1 MVYKFMYL
9 TNYIVITFCMYLT
22 NYIYYIM
29 GYTICIIPNV
39 IKLHGVPYRSNTV
52 IHVKCAENPS
62 SFVYCMIKYMYVY
75 DDIKLFLVQ
84 ALEIKFYVDHYKSFV
99 VTLNS
104 SDVIAIV
111 YDDFFMHGTL
121 IVSRRKMEQCT

>member
-1 MVYKFMYL
+1 M
-9 TNYIVITFCMYLT
+9 
-22 NYIYYIM
+22 
-29 GYTICIIPNV
+29 
-39 IKLHGVPYRSNTV
+39 
-52 IHVKCAENPS
+52 
-62 SFVYCMIKYMYVY
+62 YCMIKDMYVY

-111 YDDFFMHGTL
+111 YDDFFMHETL
-121 IVSRRKMEQCT
+121 SVKKKNETLYIVETCYNNYNHNNYYNIKKIIILL

>member
-1 MVYKFMYL
+1 
-9 TNYIVITFCMYLT
+9 
-22 NYIYYIM
+22 
-29 GYTICIIPNV
+29 
-39 IKLHGVPYRSNTV
+39 
-52 IHVKCAENPS
+52 
-62 SFVYCMIKYMYVY
+62 MYVY

-121 IVSRRKMEQCT
+121 IVSRRKMKQCT